1 MTRKTETA
9 GTCRPVHFSCHRV
22 LCFIHFDQ
30 LIPQLTY
37 NARGPRCG
45 KGVETGGRSMIST
58 PLARVA
64 LESLR
69 GFLQLRL
76 KSLHM
81 PSQPC
86 ERCDRL
92 SHCSSIF
99 AAACVSLFLL
109 AIFLRHQDQSEQR
122 LVVNLAASSSTRKG
136 LSSGYDSPPYSG
148 ETSSSGAP
156 RFVPEW
162 PDVFNPTP

>member
-1 MTRKTETA
+1 RGSRLSRFVVSCNCCLKA
-9 GTCRPVHFSCHRV
+9 STCIRNLV
-22 LCFIHFDQ
+22 
-30 LIPQLTY
+30 
-37 NARGPRCG
+37 N
-45 KGVETGGRSMIST
+45 GG
-58 PLARVA
+58 
-64 LESLR
+64 
-69 GFLQLRL
+69 
-76 KSLHM
+76 
-81 PSQPC
+81 
-86 ERCDRL
+86 DRL